1 MANELVNRPPHTVLG
16 RRLWW
21 LILGR
26 AAGVVLLLLL
36 GAIWKRSTLSTYLN
50 SLRGIAQIIF
60 TVAALSLIYCGAHLL
75 WKNFVAQARIQFAA
89 DVLLVTWLVWSTGN
103 VRSPYAAL
111 YIVLISIASL
121 FVGPRGA
128 MIASV
133 GSATAFTACALA
145 AINRFGPAA
154 SEASIAD
161 MIQAVG
167 LADVSFLAVG

>member
-1 MANELVNRPPHTVLG
+1 MIHGRAARATSSNHYSVLFHFQTEPVPTTPTSSNSARIYDTLVIMANELVNRPPHTVLG

-75 WKNFVAQARIQFAA
+75 W
-89 DVLLVTWLVWSTGN
+89 
-103 VRSPYAAL
+103 
-111 YIVLISIASL
+111 
-121 FVGPRGA
+121 
-128 MIASV
+128 
-133 GSATAFTACALA
+133 
-145 AINRFGPAA
+145 
-154 SEASIAD
+154 
-161 MIQAVG
+161 
-167 LADVSFLAVG
+167 